1 MRSRNETRGVE
12 GSAPGVPTGQDQQ
25 SFTPW
30 HPSVTK
36 LGRTVCVKGDL
47 IGAEDLTIDGRV
59 EGRIDLPDH
68 TLTVLPNATLEADIA
83 AKAVVVFGSVIG
95 SVTAHDKLEI
105 RGSGSIDGQVACVRL
120 VIHEG
125 GRLQGKV
132 DMATLADAS
141 EAAQSSDASARFAA
155 AV

>member
-1 MRSRNETRGVE
+1 
-12 GSAPGVPTGQDQQ
+12 VPMSQEHQP
-25 SFTPW
+25 FTPW

-47 IGAEDLTIDGRV
+47 IGSEDLTIDGRV

-68 TLTVLPNATLEADIA
+68 TLTVLPNAAIDAGVA
-83 AKAVVVFGSVIG
+83 AKAIIVFGSVTG
-95 SVTAHDKLEI
+95 SVMAHDKLEI
-105 RGSGSIDGQVACVRL
+105 RGSGSVRGQIACVRL

-125 GRLQGKV
+125 GHLQGKV
-132 DMATLADAS
+132 DMTTLAANSEAARSADAS
-141 EAAQSSDASARFAA
+141 SHLAP